1 MTNSKPHWNK
11 RVKKS
16 STVRLTGILASI
28 IPALL
33 IQQNAMAGPEEDRLA
48 FVAFFQAR
56 FPEIPI
62 AEFANGIYAIDSD
75 ARDQWI
81 DIEDF
86 PPYEFT
92 IDAGEMLWQD
102 TFANGKTY
110 SDCFA
115 EQIENIRPR
124 YPLFDGV
131 SGEVVTLELAINNCR
146 STNDEPA
153 FAYDGKEVTAIT
165 AFLAYE
171 SRGQQLDIRVPEDDS
186 RALDAYESGKQ
197 FYYTKRGQLNFA
209 CSDCHGI
216 SSGQYVRADRLST
229 GLGHPT
235 HFPVYRSKTGGMV
248 SLHQRFSGC
257 VRDVRA
263 VPFEQ
268 QSIEFRNLEYFL
280 TYMSNGFE
288 VNGPASR
295 K

>member
-1 MTNSKPHWNK
+1 
-11 RVKKS
+11 
-16 STVRLTGILASI
+16 
-28 IPALL
+28 
-33 IQQNAMAGPEEDRLA
+33 MAGPEEDRQA

-56 FPEIPI
+56 FPNIPL

-75 ARDQWI
+75 AREQWL

-92 IDAGEMLWQD
+92 IDAGESLWQE

-110 SDCFA
+110 TDCFIDPTEA
-115 EQIENIRPR
+115 VRPR
-124 YPLFDGV
+124 YPQFDAG

-146 STNDEPA
+146 STHDQPA
-153 FAYDGKEVTAIT
+153 YAHDSTEITAIT
-165 AFLAYE
+165 AYLAFE
-171 SRGQQLDIRVPEDDS
+171 SRGKKLDIRVPEDNPA
-186 RALDAYESGKQ
+186 ALEAYETGKQ

-229 GLGHPT
+229 GLGHTT
-235 HFPVYRSKTGGMV
+235 HFPVYRSKVGGMV

-263 VPFEQ
+263 KPFEL
-268 QSIEFRNLEYFL
+268 QSVEFRNLEYFL
-280 TYMSNGFE
+280 AYMSNGFE

>member
-1 MTNSKPHWNK
+1 M
-11 RVKKS
+11 KKS
-16 STVRLTGILASI
+16 STVRLSGILASI

-33 IQQNAMAGPEEDRLA
+33 IQQNAIAGPEEDRQA
-48 FVAFFQAR
+48 FVAFYQAR
-56 FPEIPI
+56 FPEIPL

-75 ARDQWI
+75 AREQWL

-92 IDAGEMLWQD
+92 IDAGESLWQE

-110 SDCFA
+110 TDCFPGPT
-115 EQIENIRPR
+115 EDIRPR
-124 YPLFDGV
+124 YPQFDAA
-131 SGEVVTLELAINNCR
+131 SGGVVTLELAINNCR
-146 STNDEPA
+146 STHDQPA
-153 FAYDGKEVTAIT
+153 YASDSTEITAIT
-165 AFLAYE
+165 AYLAFE
-171 SRGQQLDIRVPEDDS
+171 SRGKQLDIRVPEDNPA
-186 RALDAYESGKQ
+186 ALEAYETGKQ

-216 SSGQYVRADRLST
+216 SSGQYIRADRLST

-235 HFPVYRSKTGGMV
+235 HFPVYRSKVGGMV

-263 VPFEQ
+263 KPFEL

-280 TYMSNGFE
+280 AYMSNGFE